1 MGAVHGADTNAEATR
16 ARDVM
21 KQVKFASQPVRVRH
35 DGALLLCTNDAGR
48 AANEVLWSNLVGESA
63 LPAGDGV
70 VEPTEEGTDEI
81 RSTSSGGNSIPF
93 NEFKDVAT
101 QLAGIV
107 ARHPHLHNAV
117 LADLELVHVK
127 FLAVAAELGGGRSG
141 NVEFGSSSIPL
152 NTQAHVPRGGR
163 R

>member
-35 DGALLLCTNDAGR
+35 DGALLLCTNDDGR
-48 AANEVLWSNLVGESA
+48 AANEVLWSNLVGESV
-63 LPAGDGV
+63 LPSGDSVMETG
-70 VEPTEEGTDEI
+70 TEGTNEI
-81 RSTSSGGNSIPF
+81 RSARAGGNSIPF

-107 ARHPHLHNAV
+107 ARYPHLHNAV
-117 LADLELVHVK
+117 LADLEAVHVK
-127 FLAVAAELGGGRSG
+127 FLAVAAEIGGGRSG